1 MRTTFRLLAAA
12 LILAA
17 IAPVAAAAKWLP
29 VHSVWSEN
37 RPIYIK
43 DGDTGQL
50 YTPERG
56 YASHNWQEGTGQA
69 FSHAV
74 GIIPSGDVYEFRMVS
89 LSFSDSDSINGL
101 WDIYRNGALVC
112 NHCVGKA
119 YGLSGAIGN
128 YFKIYV
134 GTPLAYAEKW
144 HFSGYITNRF
154 DY

>member
-1 MRTTFRLLAAA
+1 MRTIFRLLAAA
-12 LILAA
+12 LVLATLV
-17 IAPVAAAAKWLP
+17 PVAASAKSQP
-29 VHSVWSEN
+29 VHSVWSDN

-50 YTPERG
+50 YNATSG
-56 YASHNWQEGTGQA
+56 SASHNWQESTGQA
-69 FSHAV
+69 FSHAIGV
-74 GIIPSGDVYEFRMVS
+74 ANGDLYEFRMVS
-89 LSFSDSDSINGL
+89 LTSSDSDSINGL
-101 WDIYRNGALVC
+101 WDIYRNGTLVC
-112 NHCVGKA
+112 NHCVGSA

>member
-12 LILAA
+12 LV
-17 IAPVAAAAKWLP
+17 VAALVPAAASAKWLP

-37 RPIYIK
+37 RPIYII
-43 DGDTGQL
+43 DGDTGKL
-50 YTPERG
+50 YNAELG
-56 YASHNWQEGTGQA
+56 YASHNWQETTGQA

-74 GIIPSGDVYEFRMVS
+74 GIGGSNLYEFRMVS
-89 LSFSDSDSINGL
+89 LSSSDSDSINGL

-134 GTPLAYAEKW
+134 GTPIAYAEKW